1 MIGPRGR
8 YVVSIEN
15 TTVLIMAAGTGGH
28 VFPALSI
35 AQKLQERNVR
45 TEWMGTHQ
53 GMENRLLEGS
63 GIKIHAVS
71 AKGLKGKGIARL
83 VAAPFML
90 VQALVQSMRVLSKV
104 NPDCVLGMGGFVSGP
119 GGLAAKLTGRK
130 LVIHEQNAVPGSTN
144 KLLAKIA
151 NLVFEAFP
159 NTFPESSKVVHTG
172 NPLRKEIAALTG
184 LTRNFKG
191 LGRPLQIL
199 VLGGSQGALAIN
211 EALPAVLADWPAATR
226 PNLLHQTGDRTLER
240 TQALY
245 KEKGLDADE
254 GITVVPFI
262 SDMAHAYT
270 WADLVICRSG
280 ASTVSEIAAVGLPS
294 ILVPYP
300 HHSDQQQTHNANWL
314 VQAGAALLLEQR
326 DLTAAA
332 LLALLVELDGNR
344 SKLQQMSDSAKS
356 IAVCDADE
364 LIANHCLEI
373 AHA

>member
-1 MIGPRGR
+1 M
-8 YVVSIEN
+8 SADN

-35 AQKLQERNVR
+35 AQKLQEKNVR

-63 GIKIHAVS
+63 GIRIHAVS

-83 VAAPFML
+83 IAAPFML
-90 VQALVQSMRVLSKV
+90 GQALIQSMRILSKV
-104 NPDCVLGMGGFVSGP
+104 KPDCVLGMGGFVSGP

-130 LVIHEQNAVPGSTN
+130 LVIHEQNAVPGFTN

-151 NLVFEAFP
+151 NQVFEAFP
-159 NTFPESSKVVHTG
+159 NTFPKSEKVIHTG
-172 NPLRKEIAALTG
+172 NPLRKEIADLALR
-184 LTRNFKG
+184 TRN
-191 LGRPLQIL
+191 LEETMRPLQIL

-211 EALPAVLADWPAATR
+211 EVVPELLAEWPAENR
-226 PNLLHQTGDRTLER
+226 PSVRHQTGDRTLEK
-240 TQALY
+240 TQAIY
-245 KEKGLDADE
+245 RDKGLDSVAR
-254 GITVVPFI
+254 IQVLPFI
-262 SDMAHAYT
+262 SDMAEAYT

-280 ASTVSEIAAVGLPS
+280 ASTVSEIAAAGLPA

-314 VQAGAALLLEQR
+314 VRAGAAFLLEQR
-326 DLTAAA
+326 DLTVPA
-332 LLALLVELDGNR
+332 LRTLVLELHENR
-344 SKLQQMSDSAKS
+344 NKIQQMSDIAKS
-356 IAVCDADE
+356 IAICDADE
-364 LIANHCLEI
+364 IIASRCLEI